1 MSEQLIST
9 PGVFG
14 DNGNFL
20 LERELG
26 AGGMGGVY
34 MGRDK
39 MLDRPVAVKV
49 MLKEL
54 GADAEFVEK
63 FKKEAQSAAKL
74 IHPNIAQIY
83 SYGIS
88 DGMPYI
94 AMELASG
101 GSLYSLMNAAPGKTD
116 IQRVL
121 KICQQVAQALQCAS
135 DQGFVHGDV
144 KPENIL
150 LDSNGNAKLVDFG
163 LAGMQKDTDE
173 IWGTP
178 YYIAPEKVRKEQIDF
193 RADMYSLGGTLYHA
207 LTGVAPFEG
216 TDPMAVVKKRFEG
229 APRKPSEIRA
239 EITPAIDAMVMKMLA
254 LEKGNRYPSFE
265 ALIQAFKEVLASGLT
280 QKAPAAA
287 ASGGA
292 KTRPGAKRTLAGAR
306 RMMLRSRPGAT
317 STAAS
322 GDDEKEKDDEEGKD
336 EEEKNLSPRAKM
348 RRRLR
353 RPVSDE
359 SDEDEEEGG
368 GNLGAKVALFVVGG
382 ILLLGGVGGGLVWFV
397 HHNEVVKQEAARAQR
412 ADGITR
418 ARAAIKNT
426 RDKTENFNNE
436 FQGFAAKAVAECE
449 KFTAKLKE
457 TLPAYADQ
465 FRPPPTKKLL
475 DAIASTN
482 EVPKVAATNAVA
494 AATATNAAPA
504 AAGGDAAAPDAKQP
518 APNSLAARAKKYG
531 LKMPDTDDPADPDYQ
546 DFLAALKQAESGGV
560 PAAKEEEAPEEAEA
574 TEAEP
579 PPPPPEKTIVEKEK
593 DRLFEESLPDIHE
606 VWNRTYDCQAG
617 AIRIGS
623 MTKQVLEACDEA
635 GKIEGADDQPSLDA
649 LAELSRKV
657 TELHNDLVGSKEVEE
672 VRKGI
677 AFIKSKGKKTIDKV
691 TKRLRSIKLNEE
703 RRLAKIEAE
712 IAESNRLAKVA
723 AERKALADGECNA
736 IHERFEAITAQG
748 CLRQLDWDSAYRMLK
763 EVYSN
768 FKTPEGEIAAKF
780 EVRKVDMMK
789 SVQDILLKHMVGHTF
804 KGKLD
809 GAKVAEA
816 SAKDILIVKEDRKSK
831 QSKQSKP
838 VKQRIQW
845 QKFYRDY
852 PGNFNELINEFIV
865 KGRKNSGLNLR
876 DWSDAMLGA
885 ALTMKLVCAEVN
897 NATTRAQQL
906 AQEVIRQYPDYEKIV
921 KDMFPDF
928 TFDETGEE

>member
-101 GSLYSLMNAAPGKTD
+101 GSLYSIMNAAPGKTD

-150 LDSNGNAKLVDFG
+150 LDANGNAKLVDFG

-178 YYIAPEKVRKEQIDF
+178 YYIAPEKVRKEQVDF

-216 TDPMAVVKKRFEG
+216 SDP
-229 APRKPSEIRA
+229 KPSEIRP
-239 EITPAIDAMVMKMLA
+239 EISPAIDAMVMKMLS
-254 LEKGNRYPSFE
+254 LDKNNRYPSFE
-265 ALIQAFKEVLASGLT
+265 ALLEAFKEVLASGLT
-280 QKAPAAA
+280 QKMTPV
-287 ASGGA
+287 SGGA
-292 KTRPGAKRTLAGAR
+292 KPRPGAKRSVVGTR
-306 RMMLRSRPGAT
+306 RMMLRKRPGST
-317 STAAS
+317 SSADS
-322 GDDEKEKDDEEGKD
+322 GDDENDKDEAEGNE

-348 RRRLR
+348 RRRLH
-353 RPVSDE
+353 RPQV
-359 SDEDEEEGG
+359 EEEEEEDG
-368 GNLGAKVALFVVGG
+368 GNLGVKVTLFVVIGL
-382 ILLLGGVGGGLVWFV
+382 LLLGGIGGGLVWFV
-397 HHNEVVKQEAARAQR
+397 HHNEVVKEEAARAQR
-412 ADGITR
+412 ADGIAR

-426 RDKTENFNNE
+426 REKTENFNDD
-436 FQGFAAKAVAECE
+436 FQSFTAKATVECE
-449 KFTAKLKE
+449 KFTAELAKN
-457 TLPAYADQ
+457 LPTYADQ

-482 EVPKVAATNAVA
+482 VVPKVAATNAVA
-494 AATATNAAPA
+494 AAGTATNNVAA
-504 AAGGDAAAPDAKQP
+504 AAGAAAAEPKKP
-518 APNSLAARAKKYG
+518 TNSLAARAKKYG
-531 LKMPDTDDPADPDYQ
+531 IKMPDTDDPADPDYQ
-546 DFLAALKQAESGGV
+546 DFLAALKQAESGGA
-560 PAAKEEEAPEEAEA
+560 PAAKEDDAPAESESA
-574 TEAEP
+574 EAEP

-623 MTKQVLEACDEA
+623 MTKNVLEACDEA
-635 GKIEGADDQPSLDA
+635 GKIQGTDDQPSLDA

-657 TELHNDLVGSKEVEE
+657 TDLHNDLVGSKEVEE

-712 IAESNRLAKVA
+712 IAESNRLARVA
-723 AERKALADGECNA
+723 AERKALADGECSA
-736 IHERFEAITAQG
+736 IRERFEAITAQG

-789 SVQDILLKHMVGHTF
+789 SVQDIFLKHMVGHKF
-804 KGKLD
+804 KGRLN
-809 GAKVAEA
+809 GAKVVEA
-816 SAKDILIVKEDRKSK
+816 TPKDILIVKADGKS
-831 QSKQSKP
+831 
-838 VKQRIQW
+838 KQRIQW
-845 QKFYRDY
+845 QKFYKEF

-865 KGRKNSGLNLR
+865 KGRRNSGLNLR
-876 DWSDAMLGA
+876 EWSDAMLGA

-897 NATTRAQQL
+897 NATTRAQQI
-906 AQEVIRQYPDYEKIV
+906 AQEVIKQYPDYEKAV

-928 TFDETGEE
+928 TFEETSEE

>member
-1 MSEQLIST
+1 MTEQLIST

-101 GSLYSLMNAAPGKTD
+101 GSLYSIMNAAPGKTD
-116 IQRVL
+116 VQRIL

-150 LDSNGNAKLVDFG
+150 LDANGNAKLVDFG

-178 YYIAPEKVRKEQIDF
+178 YYIAPEKVRKEQVDF

-216 TDPMAVVKKRFEG
+216 SDLMAVVKKRFEG
-229 APRKPSEIRA
+229 TPKKPSEIRP
-239 EITPAIDAMVMKMLA
+239 EISPAIDAMVMKMLS
-254 LEKGNRYPSFE
+254 LDKNNRYPSFE
-265 ALIQAFKEVLASGLT
+265 ALLEAFKEVLASGLT
-280 QKAPAAA
+280 QKMTPVP
-287 ASGGA
+287 GGA
-292 KTRPGAKRTLAGAR
+292 KPRPGAKRSVVGTR
-306 RMMLRSRPGAT
+306 RMMLRKRPGST
-317 STAAS
+317 SSAGS
-322 GDDEKEKDDEEGKD
+322 GNDENDKDEAEGNE

-348 RRRLR
+348 RRRLH
-353 RPVSDE
+353 RPQVE
-359 SDEDEEEGG
+359 EEEEEEEGG
-368 GNLGAKVALFVVGG
+368 NLGVKVTLFVVIGL
-382 ILLLGGVGGGLVWFV
+382 LLLGGIGGGLVWFV
-397 HHNEVVKQEAARAQR
+397 HHNEVVKEEAARTQR
-412 ADGITR
+412 ADGIAR

-426 RDKTENFNNE
+426 REKTENFNDD
-436 FQGFAAKAVAECE
+436 FQSFTAKATVECE
-449 KFTAKLKE
+449 KFTAELAKN
-457 TLPAYADQ
+457 LPTYADQ

-475 DAIASTN
+475 NAIASTN
-482 EVPKVAATNAVA
+482 MVPKVAATNAVA
-494 AATATNAAPA
+494 AAGTATNNV
-504 AAGGDAAAPDAKQP
+504 DAAAAAAVAAAAEPT
-518 APNSLAARAKKYG
+518 NSLAARAKKYG
-531 LKMPDTDDPADPDYQ
+531 IKMPQTDDPADPDYQ
-546 DFLAALKQAESGGV
+546 DFLAALKQAESGGA
-560 PAAKEEEAPEEAEA
+560 PAAKEDDASAESESA
-574 TEAEP
+574 EAEP

-623 MTKQVLEACDEA
+623 MTRNVLEACDEA
-635 GKIEGADDQPSLDA
+635 GKIQGTDDQPSLDA

-657 TELHNDLVGSKEVEE
+657 TDLHNDLVGSKEVEE

-723 AERKALADGECNA
+723 AERKALADGECSA
-736 IHERFEAITAQG
+736 IRERFEAITAQG

-763 EVYSN
+763 EEYSN

-789 SVQDILLKHMVGHTF
+789 SVQDIFLKHMVGHKF
-804 KGKLD
+804 KGRLN
-809 GAKVAEA
+809 GAKVVEA
-816 SAKDILIVKEDRKSK
+816 TPKDILIVKADGKS
-831 QSKQSKP
+831 
-838 VKQRIQW
+838 KQRIQW
-845 QKFYRDY
+845 QKFYKEF

-865 KGRKNSGLNLR
+865 KGRRNSGLNLR
-876 DWSDAMLGA
+876 EWSDAMLGA

-897 NATTRAQQL
+897 NATTRAQQI
-906 AQEVIRQYPDYEKIV
+906 AQEVIKQYPDYEKTV

-928 TFDETGEE
+928 TFEVSSEE

>member
-116 IQRVL
+116 VQRVL

-150 LDSNGNAKLVDFG
+150 LDANGNAKLVDFG
-163 LAGMQKDTDE
+163 LAGMQKDTNE

-178 YYIAPEKVRKEQIDF
+178 YYIAPEKVRKEQVDF

-216 TDPMAVVKKRFEG
+216 SDPMAVVKKRFEG
-229 APRKPSEIRA
+229 TPKKPSEIRP
-239 EITPAIDAMVMKMLA
+239 EISPAIDAMVMKMLA
-254 LEKGNRYPSFE
+254 LDKNNRYPSFE
-265 ALIQAFKEVLASGLT
+265 ALLEAFKEVLASGLT
-280 QKAPAAA
+280 QKMTPVSGAA
-287 ASGGA
+287 
-292 KTRPGAKRTLAGAR
+292 KPRPGAKRSLVGTR
-306 RMMLRSRPGAT
+306 RMMLRKRPGST
-317 STAAS
+317 SSTDS
-322 GDDEKEKDDEEGKD
+322 GDDENDKD
-336 EEEKNLSPRAKM
+336 EAEGNQDEEKNLSPRAKM
-348 RRRLR
+348 RRRLH
-353 RPVSDE
+353 RPQTE
-359 SDEDEEEGG
+359 EEEEEEEGG
-368 GNLGAKVALFVVGG
+368 SLGVKVTLFVVIGL
-382 ILLLGGVGGGLVWFV
+382 LLLGGIGGGLVWFV
-397 HHNEVVKQEAARAQR
+397 HHNEVVKEETARAQR
-412 ADGITR
+412 ADGIAR

-426 RDKTENFNNE
+426 REKTENFNAD
-436 FQGFAAKAVAECE
+436 FQSFTAKATVECE
-449 KFTAKLKE
+449 KFTAELAKS
-457 TLPAYADQ
+457 LPTYADQ

-482 EVPKVAATNAVA
+482 VVPKVAATNAVA

-504 AAGGDAAAPDAKQP
+504 AAAGDAAAPDAKQP

-560 PAAKEEEAPEEAEA
+560 PVAKEEEAPEEAEA
-574 TEAEP
+574 TEAEPP

-657 TELHNDLVGSKEVEE
+657 TDLHNDLVGSKEVEE

-723 AERKALADGECNA
+723 AERKALADGECSA
-736 IHERFEAITAQG
+736 IRERFEAITAQG

-789 SVQDILLKHMVGHTF
+789 SVQDIFLKHMVGHKF
-804 KGKLD
+804 KGRLN
-809 GAKVAEA
+809 GAKVVEA
-816 SAKDILIVKEDRKSK
+816 TPKDILIVKADGKS
-831 QSKQSKP
+831 
-838 VKQRIQW
+838 KQRIQW
-845 QKFYRDY
+845 QKFYKEF

-865 KGRKNSGLNLR
+865 KGRRNSGLNLR
-876 DWSDAMLGA
+876 EWSDAMLGA

-897 NATTRAQQL
+897 NATTRAQQI
-906 AQEVIRQYPDYEKIV
+906 AQEVIKQYPDYEKIV

-928 TFDETGEE
+928 TFDESSEE

>member
-26 AGGMGGVY
+26 TGGMGGVY

-49 MLKEL
+49 MLREL

-74 IHPNIAQIY
+74 IHPNIAQVY

-101 GSLYSLMNAAPGKTD
+101 GSLYSLMNASPGKTD

-150 LDSNGNAKLVDFG
+150 LDANGNAKLVDFG
-163 LAGMQKDTDE
+163 LAGMQKDTEE

-178 YYIAPEKVRKEQIDF
+178 YYIAPEKVRKEQVDF

-207 LTGVAPFEG
+207 LTGTAPFEG
-216 TDPMAVVKKRFEG
+216 SDPMAVVKKRFEG
-229 APRKPSEIRA
+229 SPKKPSEIRP
-239 EITPAIDAMVMKMLA
+239 EISPAIDAMVMKMLA
-254 LEKGNRYPSFE
+254 LDKGDRYPSFE

-280 QKAPAAA
+280 QKAPSAGS
-287 ASGGA
+287 SGGA
-292 KTRPGAKRTLAGAR
+292 KPRPGAKRTLAGAR
-306 RMMLRSRPGAT
+306 RMMLRKRPGAT
-317 STAAS
+317 LSAAS
-322 GDDEKEKDDEEGKD
+322 EDGNENGKEEDKD

-353 RPVSDE
+353 RPVVEED
-359 SDEDEEEGG
+359 DEDDEEGG
-368 GNLGAKVALFVVGG
+368 GNVGAKVALFVIGG

-397 HHNEVVKQEAARAQR
+397 HHNEAVKMEAARVKR
-412 ADGITR
+412 VDGIAK
-418 ARAAIKNT
+418 ARASIKNT
-426 RDKTENFNNE
+426 REKTENFNNE
-436 FQGFAAKAVAECE
+436 FQEFAAKAVAECE
-449 KFTAKLKE
+449 RFTADLAKS
-457 TLPAYADQ
+457 LPAYADQ

-482 EVPKVAATNAVA
+482 VVVKVAETNAVSA
-494 AATATNAAPA
+494 AATTNTAPA
-504 AAGGDAAAPDAKQP
+504 AAATESTSDAKQP

-531 LKMPDTDDPADPDYQ
+531 IKMPGTNDPADPEYQ
-546 DFLAALKQAESGGV
+546 DFIAALKAAEEKGV
-560 PAAKEEEAPEEAEA
+560 VPPAQEETPAAGEPAAEA
-574 TEAEP
+574 GPT
-579 PPPPPEKTIVEKEK
+579 PPPPEKTIVEKEK
-593 DRLFEESLPDIHE
+593 DRLFEESLPDIHQ
-606 VWNRTYDCQAG
+606 VWNLTYDCQAG
-617 AIRIGS
+617 AIRIGTMAKEVVS
-623 MTKQVLEACDEA
+623 TCDDA
-635 GKIEGADDQPSLDA
+635 GKIEGTDSQEALDA

-657 TELHNDLVGSKEVEE
+657 TEMHGDLVGSKDVEE
-672 VRKGI
+672 VKKNM
-677 AFIKSKGKKTIDKV
+677 ASIKSKGKKTIDRV
-691 TKRLRSIKLNEE
+691 GKRLKSIKLNEE
-703 RRLAKIEAE
+703 RRIAKIEAE
-712 IAESNRLAKVA
+712 QAESNRLAKIA
-723 AERKALADGECNA
+723 AERAALVERECSD
-736 IHERFEAITAQG
+736 IRERFNFINTQG
-748 CLRQLDWDSAYRMLK
+748 KFRQLDWENAHRMLK

-768 FKTPEGEIAAKF
+768 FKTPEGEFAAKL
-780 EVRKVDMMK
+780 EMRKVDMMK
-789 SVQDILLKHMVGHTF
+789 SVQDIFLKHMVGHRF
-804 KGKLD
+804 KSPLKNC
-809 GAKVAEA
+809 KVIEA
-816 SAKDILIVKEDRKSK
+816 TVKDILILKPDGK
-831 QSKQSKP
+831 Q
-838 VKQRIQW
+838 KQRIQW
-845 QKFYRDY
+845 QKFYKEY

-876 DWSDAMLGA
+876 EWSDAMIGA
-885 ALTMKLVCAEVN
+885 ALTMNLVCSEIN
-897 NATTRAQQL
+897 GATTRAQQL
-906 AQEVIRQYPDYEKIV
+906 AQEVIKQYPDYEKAV
-921 KDMFPDF
+921 REMFPEF
-928 TFDETGEE
+928 TFSDATEE

>member
-336 EEEKNLSPRAKM
+336 EEEKSLSPRAKM

-353 RPVSDE
+353 RPVSEE
-359 SDEDEEEGG
+359 SEEDEEEGG

-482 EVPKVAATNAVA
+482 EVPKVVATNAVVA
-494 AATATNAAPA
+494 AAAATNAAPA
-504 AAGGDAAAPDAKQP
+504 AAADDAAAPDAKQP

-546 DFLAALKQAESGGV
+546 DFLAALKQAESGGA
-560 PAAKEEEAPEEAEA
+560 PAAKEEEPAAETPEA
-574 TEAEP
+574 EAEP

-593 DRLFEESLPDIHE
+593 DRLFEDERSNIHD
-606 VWNRTYDCQAG
+606 VWNLTYDCQAG
-617 AIRIGS
+617 AILIDK
-623 MTKQVLEACDEA
+623 MAKDVINTCDGA
-635 GKIEGADDQPSLDA
+635 SKIEGTDSQEALDA
-649 LAELSRKV
+649 LAELSRKT
-657 TELHNDLVGSKEVEE
+657 TELHNDLTGSKAVEE
-672 VRKGI
+672 VRKNMSN
-677 AFIKSKGKKTIDKV
+677 IKSKGKKTIERVD
-691 TKRLRSIKLNEE
+691 KRLRSIKLNEE

-712 IAESNRLAKVA
+712 QAESNRLAKIA
-723 AERKALADGECNA
+723 AERAALVERECSE
-736 IHERFEAITAQG
+736 IRERFDFINTQG
-748 CLRQLDWDSAYRMLK
+748 KFRQLDWENAHRMLK
-763 EVYSN
+763 EVYSD
-768 FKTPEGEIAAKF
+768 FKTPEGEFAAKL
-780 EVRKVDMMK
+780 EMRKVDMMK
-789 SVQDILLKHMVGHTF
+789 SVQDILLKHMVGHKF
-804 KGKLD
+804 KSPLKNC
-809 GAKVAEA
+809 KVVEA
-816 SAKDILIVKEDRKSK
+816 TVKDILILKPDGKS
-831 QSKQSKP
+831 
-838 VKQRIQW
+838 KQRIQW
-845 QKFYRDY
+845 QKFYKEY

-865 KGRKNSGLNLR
+865 RGRKNSNLNLR
-876 DWSDAMLGA
+876 EWSDAMVGA
-885 ALTMKLVCAEVN
+885 ALTMNLVCSEVN
-897 NATTRAQQL
+897 GATTRAQQL
-906 AQEVIRQYPDYEKIV
+906 AQDVIKQYPDYEKAV
-921 KDMFPDF
+921 KEMFPEF
-928 TFDETGEE
+928 TFSDATEE

>member
-49 MLKEL
+49 MLREL

-74 IHPNIAQIY
+74 IHPNIAQVY

-101 GSLYSLMNAAPGKTD
+101 GSLYSIMNAAPGKTD

-150 LDSNGNAKLVDFG
+150 LDANGNAKLVDFG
-163 LAGMQKDTDE
+163 LAGMQRDTDE

-216 TDPMAVVKKRFEG
+216 SDPMAVVKKRFEG
-229 APRKPSEIRA
+229 TPKKPSEIRP
-239 EITPAIDAMVMKMLA
+239 EISPAIDAMVMKMLA
-254 LEKGNRYPSFE
+254 LDKNDRYPSFE

-280 QKAPAAA
+280 QKVP

-292 KTRPGAKRTLAGAR
+292 KPRPGAKRTIAGAR
-306 RMMLRSRPGAT
+306 RMMLRSRPGTT
-317 STAAS
+317 SSAAS
-322 GDDEKEKDDEEGKD
+322 DDDETEKGDGKEEEEEG
-336 EEEKNLSPRAKM
+336 NLSPRAKM

-353 RPVSDE
+353 RPQVE
-359 SDEDEEEGG
+359 EEEEEEEGG
-368 GNLGAKVALFVVGG
+368 NLGVKVTLFVIIGLLLIGG
-382 ILLLGGVGGGLVWFV
+382 IGGGLVWFV
-397 HHNEVVKQEAARAQR
+397 HHNEVVKEETARAKR
-412 ADGITR
+412 ADQIAK
-418 ARAAIKNT
+418 ARAAISNV
-426 RDKTENFNNE
+426 REKTEKFNDD
-436 FQGFAAKAVAECE
+436 FQSFTAKASVECE
-449 KFTAKLKE
+449 KFTAELAKS
-457 TLPAYADQ
+457 LPAYADQ

-482 EVPKVAATNAVA
+482 VVPKVVETNAVA
-494 AATATNAAPA
+494 AATTNAAPA
-504 AAGGDAAAPDAKQP
+504 AAATAAGSAEPKMRS
-518 APNSLAARAKKYG
+518 NSLAARAKKYG
-531 LKMPDTDDPADPDYQ
+531 LKMPDTNDPADPDYR
-546 DFLAALKQAESGGV
+546 DFLEALKNAEAGGA
-560 PAAKEEEAPEEAEA
+560 PAAKEEEAPAENETAEAEQP
-574 TEAEP
+574 P

-593 DRLFEESLPDIHE
+593 DKLFEESLPDIHE

-617 AIRIGS
+617 AIRIGT
-623 MTKQVLEACDEA
+623 MTKKVLSTCDEA
-635 GKIEGADDQPSLDA
+635 GKISGIDDEQSLDA
-649 LAELSRKV
+649 LAELSRKAS
-657 TELHNDLVGSKEVEE
+657 ELHNDLVGSQEVDE

-723 AERKALADGECNA
+723 AERKALADGECSA
-736 IHERFEAITAQG
+736 IRERFEAITAQG

-780 EVRKVDMMK
+780 EVKKVDMMK
-789 SVQDILLKHMVGHTF
+789 SVQDIFLKHMVGHKF
-804 KGKLD
+804 KGLLK
-809 GAKVAEA
+809 GAKVVEA
-816 SAKDILIVKEDRKSK
+816 TPKDILIIKADGKS
-831 QSKQSKP
+831 
-838 VKQRIQW
+838 KQRIQW
-845 QKFYRDY
+845 QKFYKEY
-852 PGNFNELINEFIV
+852 PGNFNELIIEFII

-906 AQEVIRQYPDYEKIV
+906 AQEVIKQYPDYEKTV

-928 TFDETGEE
+928 TFDDAGEEQ

>member
-1 MSEQLIST
+1 MTEQLIST

-101 GSLYSLMNAAPGKTD
+101 GSLYSIMNAAPGKTD
-116 IQRVL
+116 VQRIL

-150 LDSNGNAKLVDFG
+150 LDANGNAKLVDFG

-178 YYIAPEKVRKEQIDF
+178 YYIAPEKVRKEQVDF

-216 TDPMAVVKKRFEG
+216 SDLMAVVKKRFEG
-229 APRKPSEIRA
+229 TPKKPSEIRP
-239 EITPAIDAMVMKMLA
+239 EISPAIDAMVMKMLS
-254 LEKGNRYPSFE
+254 LDKNNRYPSFE
-265 ALIQAFKEVLASGLT
+265 ALLEAFKEVLASGLT
-280 QKAPAAA
+280 QKMTPV
-287 ASGGA
+287 SGGA
-292 KTRPGAKRTLAGAR
+292 KSRPGAKRSVVGTR
-306 RMMLRSRPGAT
+306 RMMLRKRPVST
-317 STAAS
+317 SSAGS
-322 GDDEKEKDDEEGKD
+322 GNVENDKDEAEGNE
-336 EEEKNLSPRAKM
+336 EEEKSLGPRAKM
-348 RRRLR
+348 RRRLH
-353 RPVSDE
+353 RPQVE
-359 SDEDEEEGG
+359 EEEEEEGG
-368 GNLGAKVALFVVGG
+368 NLGVKVTLFVVIGL
-382 ILLLGGVGGGLVWFV
+382 LLLGGIGGGLVWFV
-397 HHNEVVKQEAARAQR
+397 HHNEVVKVEAARAQR
-412 ADGITR
+412 ADGIAR

-426 RDKTENFNNE
+426 REKTENFNDD
-436 FQGFAAKAVAECE
+436 FQSFTAKATVECE
-449 KFTAKLKE
+449 KFTAELAKN
-457 TLPAYADQ
+457 LPTYADQ

-475 DAIASTN
+475 NAIASTN
-482 EVPKVAATNAVA
+482 IVPKVAATNAVA
-494 AATATNAAPA
+494 AAGTATNNV
-504 AAGGDAAAPDAKQP
+504 DAAAAAAAAAAAEPT
-518 APNSLAARAKKYG
+518 NSLAARAKKYG
-531 LKMPDTDDPADPDYQ
+531 IKMPQTDDPADPDYQ
-546 DFLAALKQAESGGV
+546 DFLAALKQAESGGA
-560 PAAKEEEAPEEAEA
+560 PAAKEEEASAESESA
-574 TEAEP
+574 EAEP

-606 VWNRTYDCQAG
+606 IWNRTYDCQAG

-623 MTKQVLEACDEA
+623 MTRNVLEACDEA
-635 GKIEGADDQPSLDA
+635 GKIQGTDDQPSLDA

-657 TELHNDLVGSKEVEE
+657 TDLHNDLVGSKEVEE

-723 AERKALADGECNA
+723 AERKALADGECRA
-736 IHERFEAITAQG
+736 IRERFEAITAQG

-789 SVQDILLKHMVGHTF
+789 SVQDIFLKHMVGHKF
-804 KGKLD
+804 KGRLN
-809 GAKVAEA
+809 GAKVVEA
-816 SAKDILIVKEDRKSK
+816 TPKDILIVKADGKS
-831 QSKQSKP
+831 
-838 VKQRIQW
+838 KQRIQW
-845 QKFYRDY
+845 QKFYKEF

-865 KGRKNSGLNLR
+865 KGRRNSGLNLR
-876 DWSDAMLGA
+876 EWSDAMLGA

-897 NATTRAQQL
+897 NATTRAQQI
-906 AQEVIRQYPDYEKIV
+906 AQEVIKQYPDYEKAV

-928 TFDETGEE
+928 TFEVSSEE